1 MWHQSFAEGRGS
13 FSTNFQ
19 PISSRKHKNIWKPF
33 FRDADHCFWLFY
45 QRRKTLW
52 RFVWEHVRCLVCETY
67 KELEPWSMRKHM
79 TKQANRGSATVNCV
93 FALCYA
99 LKSVSV
105 ALHSCCSSCPVST
118 EIHQYQYHHHHHH
131 MSNSNICPC
140 HLRTNKLSSIK
151 YIYTQL
157 PKHLSHD
164 WRNSYLV
171 VPC

>member
-1 MWHQSFAEGRGS
+1 
-13 FSTNFQ
+13 
-19 PISSRKHKNIWKPF
+19 
-33 FRDADHCFWLFY
+33 
-45 QRRKTLW
+45 
-52 RFVWEHVRCLVCETY
+52 
-67 KELEPWSMRKHM
+67 M

-131 MSNSNICPC
+131 HHMSNSNICPC

-151 YIYTQL
+151 YVWDLYSTSKTFIPRLKEQL
-157 PKHLSHD
+157 PCRPMLITAGYIERVHSLPTSLSGAFICLQLAD
-164 WRNSYLV
+164 E
-171 VPC
+171 